1 MALTYYDKQE
11 AKVAIMWE
19 LQAKGWK
26 VYGYKPDQSDSMTD
40 YFNPASW
47 KGIAEK
53 NGYVLLVDICEYDLQ
68 YSGKQ
73 ITKKTYTIDYN
84 KLHRLESLMNDPASS
99 ENEKAV
105 CRAKIEAM
113 KQKEKENTVIIE
125 QYPTFKH
132 ANPKKCS
139 WHIEKDGEIIAKG
152 TGVFSVYDS
161 NEKEMQKKAAKFV
174 ERIEKAI
181 SDNSQLKVVQVE
193 EVKKVVKPV
202 EINIPLSQFEKDKTH
217 IKLNATFTS
226 GNYKGSLYV
235 LKRTYVFRNSMR
247 YEFVKL
253 GKRLQPLSTYNGNN
267 ILVLDE
273 KGLQKYL
280 ANGDIVTVEFKEV
293 EEVTYKTV
301 YKKTARKPQQ
311 SNLLT
316 GETVEPTQ
324 QEQPQQME
332 NTATKK
338 QRYALYIASNR
349 KIDTRNIIISKEK
362 ASELISRSMQ
372 GEDITSELQ
381 AIAEG
386 KQTEEVTEQP
396 EAQQETLTDVY
407 NAHKEFIDLIA
418 TNRQFNDALRMTD
431 LKPYVVNLQNAY
443 YDVKENKKYSFVQP
457 VDVHNAVNALQN
469 SELFNILK
477 SEYITGSEHDNTQQA
492 EERKEAQESIN
503 QQENEQEVFS
513 IIPKV
518 QENTFDLQFFS
529 GSINTDDIL
538 NLFDTI
544 DLTQEKTII
553 SDEDREHINKYEES
567 YRATLSVFE
576 NHLQQLQE
584 LHGQYGDYYSAEE
597 AFGFVCDMKDIRKIQ
612 ERIKELKENFVYQ
625 ICRYFMNKY
634 NVTIDYKSI
643 YNKYDTTVTAQN
655 ILDEIVEQ
663 LDGFTFVEKA
673 QQEIKQQLQKEITKN
688 TEVKDNKLILSNFF
702 YLDQFDL
709 KWGDYKLSYNS
720 YDRAETLL
728 KALYLYEYNITQL
741 TEEAEQLLK
750 TLKYSKND
758 DVFTTHELNLNK
770 IKSIKLYK
778 NGRVDIEFTSSHYA
792 REFAKDFLNIVKAA

>member
-1 MALTYYDKQE
+1 MRLIIMALTYYDKQE

-181 SDNSQLKVVQVE
+181 SDNSQLKAVQVE

-217 IKLNATFTS
+217 IKLNATFTG

-235 LKRTYVFRNSMR
+235 LKRTYEFRNSMR

-324 QEQPQQME
+324 QEQPQQMD

-386 KQTEEVTEQP
+386 KQTEEVTKQP
-396 EAQQETLTDVY
+396 EAKQEP
-407 NAHKEFIDLIA
+407 I
-418 TNRQFNDALRMTD
+418 Q
-431 LKPYVVNLQNAY
+431 
-443 YDVKENKKYSFVQP
+443 VKEVEQKTINN
-457 VDVHNAVNALQN
+457 DN
-469 SELFNILK
+469 S
-477 SEYITGSEHDNTQQA
+477 TQ
-492 EERKEAQESIN
+492 EKEQV
-503 QQENEQEVFS
+503 VFS
-513 IIPKV
+513 ITPEV
-518 QENTFDLQFFS
+518 QENTFDLQFF
-529 GSINTDDIL
+529 GNTTSTEDIL
-538 NLFDTI
+538 SMFDTI
-544 DLTQEKTII
+544 DLTQEKTLIP
-553 SDEDREHINKYEES
+553 DEDREHINKYEES
-567 YRATLSVFE
+567 YKTTLSVFE
-576 NHLQQLQE
+576 NTLQQLKVLYEQF
-584 LHGQYGDYYSAEE
+584 GDDNKTYDSCS
-597 AFGFVCDMKDIRKIQ
+597 FVCQYNDIENME
-612 ERIKELKENFVYQ
+612 ERISKLKNNFISRVCY
-625 ICRYFMNKY
+625 YFINKY
-634 NVTIDYKSI
+634 NVTIDYESI
-643 YNKYDTTVTAQN
+643 CKKYDTTVTAQN
-655 ILDEIVEQ
+655 IFDEIIEQ
-663 LDGFTFVEKA
+663 LDGFSFIEKA
-673 QQEIKQQLQKEITKN
+673 QQEIKQQLQKETTYSKP
-688 TEVKDNKLILSNFF
+688 VAKGNKLILSNFF

-709 KWGDYKLSYNS
+709 KWGSYKLSYNS

-758 DVFTTHELNLNK
+758 DVFTTHALNMKK

-792 REFAKDFLNIVKAA
+792 REFAKDFLNIVKAV

>member
-181 SDNSQLKVVQVE
+181 SDNSQLKAVQVE

-217 IKLNATFTS
+217 IKLNATFTG

-235 LKRTYVFRNSMR
+235 LKRTYEFRNSMR

-316 GETVEPTQ
+316 SETVEPTQ

-386 KQTEEVTEQP
+386 KQTEEVTKQP
-396 EAQQETLTDVY
+396 EAKQEP
-407 NAHKEFIDLIA
+407 I
-418 TNRQFNDALRMTD
+418 Q
-431 LKPYVVNLQNAY
+431 
-443 YDVKENKKYSFVQP
+443 VKEVEQKTINN
-457 VDVHNAVNALQN
+457 DN
-469 SELFNILK
+469 S
-477 SEYITGSEHDNTQQA
+477 TQ
-492 EERKEAQESIN
+492 EKEQG
-503 QQENEQEVFS
+503 QKTFTV
-513 IIPKV
+513 IPEV

-702 YLDQFDL
+702 YIDSFDL

-758 DVFTTHELNLNK
+758 DVFTTHELNMK
-770 IKSIKLYK
+770 KVKSIKLYK